1 MRGAGAAAKMRSIQA
16 QEASVSYRLVY
27 GCAWRRPAACDA
39 SVVGSA
45 GCPQPIWAVLSTHG
59 QSAVHVKS
67 TSRAKYSAQKFKP
80 QKLPMHVPQG
90 ALSEQHHPQNAADLS
105 ADLQQ
110 GALSPQES
118 RRQQRLLRQKRA
130 KLLKRAAAQV

>member
-1 MRGAGAAAKMRSIQA
+1 
-16 QEASVSYRLVY
+16 
-27 GCAWRRPAACDA
+27 
-39 SVVGSA
+39 
-45 GCPQPIWAVLSTHG
+45 
-59 QSAVHVKS
+59 
-67 TSRAKYSAQKFKP
+67 
-80 QKLPMHVPQG
+80 MHVPQG